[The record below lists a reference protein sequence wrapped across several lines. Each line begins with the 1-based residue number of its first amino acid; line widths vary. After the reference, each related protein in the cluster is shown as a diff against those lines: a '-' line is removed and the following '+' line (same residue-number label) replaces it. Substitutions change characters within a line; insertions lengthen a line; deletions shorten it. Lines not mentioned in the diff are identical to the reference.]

1 MIMVVYAFAT
11 LCFTYIFST
20 FVRTVA
26 GGFTLVTM
34 THLVTGIG
42 LGIGGHVLDLA
53 QEGKFVTKFVNVVGR
68 FFPTFGLT
76 KGTIHYAQVASK
88 NSGCSALTREA
99 ISILCSPFFD
109 PTSMSF
115 QRITQECCGKS

>member
-1 MIMVVYAFAT
+1 MVVYGIST
-11 LCFTYIFST
+11 LFFTYIFST

-26 GGFTLVTM
+26 GGFTLITM
-34 THLVTGIG
+34 VHLVTGIG
-42 LGIGGHVLDLA
+42 LGIGGHVLDIA

-88 NSGCSALTREA
+88 NSGCSALSNEA
-99 ISILCSPFFD
+99 IRILCNPLFD
-109 PTSMSF
+109 PGSF
-115 QRITQECCGKS
+115 SYMGLTQECCGKS